1 MPVILIKP
9 EGGRFQ
15 RVQLQRGPA
24 LVVGR
29 APDAGLVLPHASVSR
44 HHVKITGDDAG
55 WFLEDLDSQN
65 GVVVNGWK
73 LQGPHAL
80 RSEDVL
86 HVGRFLLVFLGD
98 GKEHAFYQGRCVAY
112 LPMYTADPYA
122 GAENDDDNATEMVRP
137 EDLEHIARENQI
149 HDHARVRDLDQVD
162 SFWYP
167 EGQPLTFGRAGIIPV
182 GGWFAAGVVA
192 EVKWDGRRHTLT
204 RHSTLVAVSLNDVGL
219 DGPAPLRVGDRITV
233 GDRSFVYEVVE
244 S

>member
-1 MPVILIKP
+1 MPVLLVKP

-15 RVQLQRGPA
+15 RVQLHKGPA

-29 APDAGLVLPHASVSR
+29 APDAGLVLPHASISR
-44 HHVKITGDDAG
+44 HHVQITGEDAG

-80 RSEDVL
+80 RTQDTVQM
-86 HVGRFLLVFLGD
+86 GRFQLVFLGD
-98 GKEHAFYQGRCVAY
+98 AKDDAFYQGRCVAY
-112 LPMYTADPYA
+112 LPAYTAEPFAADLP
-122 GAENDDDNATEMVRP
+122 DDDNATEMVRP

-149 HDHARVRDLDQVD
+149 HDHARVRDLAQSDQ
-162 SFWYP
+162 FWYP

-204 RHSTLVAVSLNDVGL
+204 RSSTLVTVSLNDVGL
-219 DGPAPLRVGDRITV
+219 DGPSPLRAGDRITV
-233 GDRSFVYEVVE
+233 GDRTFVYEIADA
-244 S
+244 